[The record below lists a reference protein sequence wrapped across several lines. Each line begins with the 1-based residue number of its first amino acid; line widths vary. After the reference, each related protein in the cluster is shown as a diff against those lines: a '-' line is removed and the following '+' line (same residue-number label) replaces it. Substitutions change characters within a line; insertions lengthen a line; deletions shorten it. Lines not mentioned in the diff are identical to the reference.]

1 MAEAI
6 NDDTFM
12 CDEFLFEDEE
22 DLVRDLMNIDI
33 YGEQTT
39 LDGMLE
45 EAQKSIDASK
55 DRVRKLNLFFGNE
68 QNKGWCE

>member
-22 DLVRDLMNIDI
+22 DLVRDLMNIGI

-45 EAQKSIDASK
+45 EAQKRIDASK

>member
-1 MAEAI
+1 MAEGLDY
-6 NDDTFM
+6 DDTFQY
-12 CDEFLFEDEE
+12 DEFLFDDEE
-22 DLVRDLMNIDI
+22 DLVRDLVNIGI

-55 DRVRKLNLFFGNE
+55 DRVQKLNLLFGNE
-68 QNKGWCE
+68 QNTG